1 MIPYLTTRASN
12 QQNDPPPATAHLA
25 EHRERLKAEPSGS
38 GRMNK
43 AAKVEVATE
52 SAAKQLSG
60 FLAKYDPAIS
70 KLATAARSLLR
81 KRMPTAVELV
91 YENYNALAIAFGP
104 NELASDVIVS
114 VDLHPR
120 WVSLMFI
127 QGSKLPDPERLLRGS
142 GSQARH
148 IRLDDAADLES
159 AAILAIIAEAIR
171 SAPVPLP
178 EKGKGTTVIKTVS
191 KTQRSRRPSSDDPDD

>member
-1 MIPYLTTRASN
+1 MN
-12 QQNDPPPATAHLA
+12 KTA
-25 EHRERLKAEPSGS
+25 KAE
-38 GRMNK
+38 
-43 AAKVEVATE
+43 VVTE

-70 KLATAARSLLR
+70 KLANAARALLR

-91 YENYNALAIAFGP
+91 YENYNALAIGFGP
-104 NELASDVIVS
+104 NELASDVIIS

-120 WVSLMFI
+120 WVNLTFI

-148 IRLDDAADLES
+148 IRLDDAVDLES
-159 AAILAIIAEAIR
+159 AAILAIIAESIR
-171 SAPVPLP
+171 SAPVALP
-178 EKGKGTTVIKTVS
+178 EKGKGATIIKAVS
-191 KTQRSRRPSSDDPDD
+191 KTQRSRRPSTDDTED